1 MGRHAYNFVWLI
13 FIPAILLLSL
23 GLVTLLS
30 LSPDLFYAQLVY
42 ALISILGFFL
52 FMRIDFDLY
61 HYLDRIIYVACMILL
76 AMTFLGSSVRGS
88 VRWITFGPLQ
98 LQPSELIK
106 PFFLVSISSFL
117 VRFPPTKPKW
127 LLMHL
132 GLFLIPFLLIFKQ
145 PDLGNAIV
153 YLSTWVALIMA
164 AGLPL
169 IVFALAVVGGTVI
182 MPLGYRL
189 LHEYQRLRIQTFINP
204 LLDPRGAGY
213 NAIQAMIAVGSGQLF
228 GRGFGRGTQTL
239 LKFLPE
245 FHTDFIFASFTE
257 EFGFMGGFV
266 LLLLFFVLLWQLLQ
280 VAQKQ
285 PPTSMSFLYLVGFFT
300 LIFTHVIIN
309 IGMNMGVVPI
319 TGITL
324 PFVSSGGSSLLS
336 LWVGLGIVFASF
348 QKNRFEA

>member
-1 MGRHAYNFVWLI
+1 
-13 FIPAILLLSL
+13 
-23 GLVTLLS
+23 
-30 LSPDLFYAQLVY
+30 
-42 ALISILGFFL
+42 
-52 FMRIDFDLY
+52 
-61 HYLDRIIYVACMILL
+61 
-76 AMTFLGSSVRGS
+76 
-88 VRWITFGPLQ
+88 
-98 LQPSELIK
+98 
-106 PFFLVSISSFL
+106 
-117 VRFPPTKPKW
+117 
-127 LLMHL
+127 MHL